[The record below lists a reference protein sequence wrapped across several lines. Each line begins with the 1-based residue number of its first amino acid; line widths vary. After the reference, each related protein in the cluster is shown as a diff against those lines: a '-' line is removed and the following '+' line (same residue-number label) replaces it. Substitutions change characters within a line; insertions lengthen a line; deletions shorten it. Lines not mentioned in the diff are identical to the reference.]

1 MSLYRPEFER
11 ALHVFASVSQNVE
24 QRGFARP
31 VLVGGAAVELYSASD
46 IATGDF
52 DLVTA
57 RQDILESTLREHGFI
72 KPSGA
77 GTLTR
82 GWVHP
87 DLGLGFEIV
96 GSSLLDGRADGDRVR
111 LIAVDSGEQFAVIS
125 VEDLIADRMGQFA
138 SGTASEFLGQA
149 QWLFNLYR
157 DVDLDYME
165 RRIREETDGKYG
177 VQDLEER
184 P

>member
-1 MSLYRPEFER
+1 M
-11 ALHVFASVSQNVE
+11 
-24 QRGFARP
+24 
-31 VLVGGAAVELYSASD
+31 
-46 IATGDF
+46 
-52 DLVTA
+52 
-57 RQDILESTLREHGFI
+57 
-72 KPSGA
+72 
-77 GTLTR
+77 LTR

-87 DLGLGFEIV
+87 DLGLGFEVV